1 MKKNTN
7 KKMRNGI
14 GITPLSE
21 IDFAL
26 SIVKELLEKDPKN
39 LGLLQIESMFN
50 TWKKR
55 PAVTV
60 PEEKERASLF
70 SIIVQGIMSGTT
82 RAIFDK
88 ITFGNLLQ
96 D

>member
-7 KKMRNGI
+7 KKMRNGN
-14 GITPLSE
+14 GIAPISE

-26 SIVKELLEKDPKN
+26 SLLKEMLEKDPKN

-50 TWKKR
+50 SWKKR
-55 PAVTV
+55 PAVDV

-70 SIIVQGIMSGTT
+70 STIVHGIMSGTT

-88 ITFGNLLQ
+88 ITFGTLFQ